1 MKSNSPSLP
10 DHSWSSLE
18 QVSPLCL
25 LSCVRATWGFVSCPI
40 LCASSLPWC
49 TRDYWIN
56 KCSKF
61 ISYEHPVEST
71 QGRFLAGNW
80 HRAMCCVG
88 VWVCLIFT
96 AKLGLFAD
104 AFLSFLQYSCNI
116 KNSQDEKLARYVLA
130 GGYVTLLKEHNAWN
144 MPMVAKGEN

>member
-1 MKSNSPSLP
+1 
-10 DHSWSSLE
+10 
-18 QVSPLCL
+18 
-25 LSCVRATWGFVSCPI
+25 
-40 LCASSLPWC
+40 
-49 TRDYWIN
+49 
-56 KCSKF
+56 
-61 ISYEHPVEST
+61 
-71 QGRFLAGNW
+71 
-80 HRAMCCVG
+80 
-88 VWVCLIFT
+88 VCLIFT